1 MLLPQTRTVPHGGIH
16 TMRGFT
22 LVELLVALMLLSLI
36 ALGLGGAM
44 RTISQTQ
51 ERVDLR
57 TEQWERQYSAIQFVR
72 QVLSQVSGQR
82 RPNDQVQP
90 GQGATY
96 FVGLPQEMQ
105 WLGTMPANFGSGGRA
120 HMRLLLQP
128 SAVGSQLVLQYKKWE
143 KEAKSLDW
151 SSAQSYVL
159 DSGVQNFQ
167 IRYQRTSRAEGQQW
181 LSTWERT
188 EKNTTSRDLPTAI
201 QLQVQTEEGAWP
213 LLIVALHQP
222 QVNNSQLSG
231 GPVFGGTSR

>member
-1 MLLPQTRTVPHGGIH
+1 MLLPQTRTAPHDGIH

-159 DSGVQNFQ
+159 DSDIQSLEL
-167 IRYQRTSRAEGQQW
+167 RYQRTSREDGQHWVSQW
-181 LSTWERT
+181 DGARYGRELPSAVSLQL
-188 EKNTTSRDLPTAI
+188 TTSA
-201 QLQVQTEEGAWP
+201 GGWP
-213 LLIVALHQP
+213 LTIVALQ
-222 QVNNSQLSG
+222 QTAAGGAIQSG
-231 GPVFGGTSR
+231 HVIGGSAQ